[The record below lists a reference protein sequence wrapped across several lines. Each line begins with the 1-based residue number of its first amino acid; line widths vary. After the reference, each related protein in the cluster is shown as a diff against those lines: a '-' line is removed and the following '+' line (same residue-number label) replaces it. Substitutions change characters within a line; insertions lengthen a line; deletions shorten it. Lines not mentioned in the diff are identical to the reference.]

1 MYPNKS
7 CWQPPWRMYTVVYSY
22 EIQLDSLFFP
32 LENIE
37 SDSPHLFGF
46 QSFDQGWKMNDLT
59 TAEHKIDNDNHFQ
72 INRCLT
78 HCQWVSERVTVSIFL
93 YLCYDLLRFTVFLL
107 CSIFKKKSSLTPVI
121 LTCRVGTRLVL
132 TRRTSSF
139 IFANASS
146 LIKWW
151 VCNDDDNQNS

>member
-1 MYPNKS
+1 MCTQTK
-7 CWQPPWRMYTVVYSY
+7 VVGNLPEECILYSH

-32 LENIE
+32 LKNIE

-107 CSIFKKKSSLTPVI
+107 CFI
-121 LTCRVGTRLVL
+121 LTKKVVPNTSDLNMQSWNSPCVDKKNVVFHFCKCLLVDQMV
-132 TRRTSSF
+132 
-139 IFANASS
+139 S
-146 LIKWW
+146 L
-151 VCNDDDNQNS
+151 